1 MSSTTFA
8 MARTHLLRLVRF
20 RALHSSATVGQAN
33 RRHLDRLANFGA
45 TVSKLE
51 ELVPSLLQHSLP
63 HEMLSNSVCLKFYF
77 GQSRD
82 MNYSDEHQLFGYTEG
97 QEGEDFVREVGRRQQ
112 RHKDDTANNDANN
125 DSGPL
130 RISLPHARGKPAY
143 TTCWKVLQW
152 IATSY
157 VRTDTQIQITKMTLH
172 PPQND
177 DSSSNGRIVIK
188 WCTVD
193 TDADQWVGGGGG
205 YGAAFY
211 CSELDHLKPVP
222 VHVNNNNNNGPE
234 SHTVHMSPTEPT
246 SYPISSYI
254 PRIGLSFGKL
264 LDSGPSEHILSGIF
278 IFDLTEDCDLIQ
290 THIVDNVEVIR
301 EKEARDAL
309 KLA

>member
-1 MSSTTFA
+1 
-8 MARTHLLRLVRF
+8 MARTHLLRLVHF
-20 RALHSSATVGQAN
+20 RALHSSATVAQAN

-45 TVSKLE
+45 TVSRLE
-51 ELVPSLLQHSLP
+51 ELVPSILQHSLP
-63 HEMLSNSVCLKFYF
+63 HDMLSNSVCLKFYF

-82 MNYSDEHQLFGYTEG
+82 MNYSDEHQLFGFTEG
-97 QEGEDFVREVGRRQQ
+97 QSGEDFVREVGKRQQ
-112 RHKDDTANNDANN
+112 RHNDRSASDNTNN

-157 VRTDTQIQITKMTLH
+157 VRSDTQVQITKMTLH

-177 DSSSNGRIVIK
+177 DSASNGRIVIK

-193 TDADQWVGGGGG
+193 TDADLWGGRGGGGG

-211 CSELDHLKPVP
+211 CSELDQLKPVP
-222 VHVNNNNNNGPE
+222 VHVNGNNGREGPE
-234 SHTVHMSPTEPT
+234 SHTVHMSPTAQT
-246 SYPISSYI
+246 NHPISSYI
-254 PRIGLSFGKL
+254 PRIGLTFGRM

>member
-1 MSSTTFA
+1 ML
-8 MARTHLLRLVRF
+8 RTVRF
-20 RALHSSATVGQAN
+20 RALHTAPVLAQAN

-45 TVSKLE
+45 TVTKLE
-51 ELVPSLLQHSLP
+51 ELVPGILQHSLP

-82 MNYSDEHQLFGYTEG
+82 MNYSDEHQLFGFSEG
-97 QEGEDFVREVGRRQQ
+97 DSGEEFVKEVGKRQHQ
-112 RHKDDTANNDANN
+112 KDNNNE
-125 DSGPL
+125 STPL
-130 RISLPHARGKPAY
+130 RVSLPHARGKPAY

-152 IATSY
+152 LATSY
-157 VRTDTQIQITKMTLH
+157 VRSDTQIQITKMTLH

-193 TDADQWVGGGGG
+193 QDADNWGGGGG
-205 YGAAFY
+205 YGAAFM
-211 CSELDHLKPVP
+211 CSGVDLKAVP
-222 VHVNNNNNNGPE
+222 VHAQVND
-234 SHTVHMSPTEPT
+234 HVLKMSPSPVSEQ
-246 SYPISSYI
+246 PISSYI
-254 PRIGLSFGKL
+254 PRIGLTFGKML
-264 LDSGPSEHILSGIF
+264 EPGPSEHILSGIF

-290 THIVDNVEVIR
+290 THIVDNVDVIR